1 MVGFHCQV
9 LELLWDLSHLP
20 TLSRQLIELALEEHL
35 AILSDSFS
43 VREQVKRN
51 YVIKCVD
58 DIRKVRVCMGENN
71 ICPEFL
77 NMEVFLLLLCLH
89 MCDYI
94 YQYIL
99 LFLINRVLVYY
110 HL

>member
-58 DIRKVRVCMGENN
+58 DIRKVRVCMGEHN
-71 ICPEFL
+71 ICSEFL
-77 NMEVFLLLLCLH
+77 NMEVFYC
-89 MCDYI
+89 CFDYTCVITFTSI
-94 YQYIL
+94 YL
-99 LFLINRVLVYY
+99 LFFINRVLVYY